1 MSHFDSTYAAETYQ
15 ALYGT
20 FMLRWQGDYAV
31 HAGRRVRP
39 QLGLGVRRRLTNDE
53 IGSAFQTLGSS
64 FSTQFSEDRNVTL
77 LEAGAEWLE
86 GDTSLTFSY
95 SGEFGS
101 DLKANRYWLA
111 FKREF

>member
-1 MSHFDSTYAAETYQ
+1 M
-15 ALYGT
+15 
-20 FMLRWQGDYAV
+20 
-31 HAGRRVRP
+31 RP

-64 FSTQFSEDRNVTL
+64 LSTQFSEDRNVTL

-101 DLKANRYWLA
+101 DLKANSYWLA